1 MKVYFLSIIL
11 FITTA
16 LGIAQT
22 SGYRGS
28 RIAIKSDLVQIP
40 LHKGFTVE
48 GEFVVLRRI
57 SLTFEYGQGSYN
69 GGLLSENP
77 STETGEFD
85 ITRRS
90 FEFGTKLYFGGSGA
104 FQAPRGFYFNFRYGF
119 GYVEG
124 VGRAPYGGAK
134 FALSNFPI
142 HGGRLGVGYQFV
154 FARYI
159 VVDPSVSVTFRGL
172 GANAKTPE
180 YYNFSGFRTT
190 YAGDF
195 TGWGR
200 NGVYDSNISIGF
212 VAQLRV
218 GFLIP
223 TFKKA
228 KKPNYVI

>member
-1 MKVYFLSIIL
+1 M
-11 FITTA
+11 
-16 LGIAQT
+16 GMAQT

-40 LHKGFTVE
+40 LHKGFTLE

-57 SLTFEYGQGSYN
+57 SLTFEYGQGSYS
-69 GGLLSENP
+69 GGVLAPEP
-77 STETGEFD
+77 SNDMGSFD

-90 FEFGTKLYFGGSGA
+90 FEFGVKLYYGGSSA

-119 GYVEG
+119 GLIEG
-124 VGRAPYGGAK
+124 FGKNPYAGSK
-134 FALSNFPI
+134 FELSNFPI
-142 HGGRLGVGYQFV
+142 HGGRVGVGYQFV

-172 GANAKTPE
+172 GAGAKTPE
-180 YYNFSGFRTT
+180 YHNLNGLRTT

-200 NGVYDSNISIGF
+200 NSAYDNFISIGF